1 MLKME
6 ELISKYNS
14 GQCTAEEKKSVEEW
28 YQSFEWND
36 KSNSLHEENIERIKR
51 EVWFTIQKS
60 KIAASPQ
67 NIPAVFPKPHASLG
81 WWQIAS
87 AAAVITAIATIGFW
101 QSGLPKKLATAQLVE
116 TKQQTTKAIQPGT
129 SKAQLVLANGSIV
142 SLDSA
147 RNMQLQEEDGTNI
160 DKQSGKLIYKDAAA
174 GNGKI
179 LFNTLS
185 TPRGGEYQLVLPDG
199 SKIWLNAASSI
210 KFPTR
215 FMGKERT
222 VFLQGEAYFEVAKN
236 KQMPFY
242 VKLDNDIAVEVTGTH
257 FNIMAYNDEME
268 IKTTLEEGSVK
279 VTHKNSTV
287 LLSPSRQAIIK
298 KGDESLT
305 VSNADVAKEL
315 AWKNGMIEFDGEALP
330 YILRQLSRWYDV
342 NINFENGI
350 PKGTYKGA
358 IRRQAPLSGVLEI
371 LKLAGVKFKM
381 ENKNLIVT
389 GG

>member
-14 GQCTAEEKKSVEEW
+14 GQCTAEEKKLVEDW

-36 KSNSLHEENIERIKR
+36 KGNSLNEENIERIKR
-51 EVWFTIQKS
+51 EVWFAIQKS
-60 KIAASPQ
+60 KIAVAPK
-67 NIPAVFPKPHASLG
+67 NIPAIFPKPASSLN

-87 AAAVITAIATIGFW
+87 AAAIITAIAAIVFFQTGP
-101 QSGLPKKLATAQLVE
+101 SKKIATAKLVE
-116 TKQQTTKAIQPGT
+116 TKQPETKAIQPGT
-129 SKAQLVLANGSIV
+129 SKAQLVLANGSVV

-147 RNMQLQEEDGTNI
+147 RNMQFQEEDGTNI
-160 DKQSGKLIYKDAAA
+160 DKQSGKLVYTDAAV

-199 SKIWLNAASSI
+199 SKVWLNAASSI

-215 FMGKERT
+215 FEGKERT
-222 VFLQGEAYFEVAKN
+222 VFLHGEAYFEVAKN

-257 FNIMAYNDEME
+257 FNIMGYSDETE

-287 LLSPSRQAIIK
+287 LLSPSKQATMK
-298 KGDESLT
+298 RGDESLA

-315 AWKNGMIEFDGEALP
+315 AWKNGMIEFEGEELP
-330 YILRQLSRWYDV
+330 YIMRQLGRWYDV
-342 NINFENGI
+342 NINFANGI

-358 IRRQAPLSGVLEI
+358 IRRQAPLSDVLEI

-381 ENKNLIVT
+381 ENKNLTVT